1 VSADEEG
8 RLGVLGRLDDAAVDK
23 RVDERVEDAVDDAA
37 LRAALRRRRE
47 DGEIPPAPSKSR
59 DVSISHV
66 SYCWASTSARPLL
79 MPIFLMKKNSHFFQ
93 EKWRFFSIANKHILI
108 RLSPVI
114 PFL

>member
-1 VSADEEG
+1 MSADEEG
-8 RLGVLGRLDDAAVDK
+8 RLGVHGRLDDAAVDK

-79 MPIFLMKKNSHFFQ
+79 MPIFLMKKIL
-93 EKWRFFSIANKHILI
+93 FFSRKMALFFNCK
-108 RLSPVI
+108 
-114 PFL
+114 

>member
-23 RVDERVEDAVDDAA
+23 RVDEGVEDAVVDDA

-59 DVSISHV
+59 DVSISHE
-66 SYCWASTSARPLL
+66 SNCCASTSPRPLL
-79 MPIFLMKKNSHFFQ
+79 IPIFFLNTAEPLVLFF
-93 EKWRFFSIANKHILI
+93 FHA
-108 RLSPVI
+108 
-114 PFL
+114 